1 MSSVQLFSPASPQNS
16 QSFVFEKISRSS
28 ETQSKESSV
37 LEKLNN
43 CGFVNVLETASFDFP
58 NFPEAKKSFQVVYFE
73 MDPAYSSNIA
83 LFKSIVSSGKPDGVI
98 LEINREPGNF
108 TLKYYAA
115 NEEKVKSYM
124 NKIFGFL
131 EDENRF
137 KAILKKVLQIQ
148 AQNKKEE
155 QLLQRELFSA

>member
-1 MSSVQLFSPASPQNS
+1 MSSLQLYSPASPKIS
-16 QSFVFEKISRSS
+16 QGFAFEKVSRSS
-28 ETQSKESSV
+28 ENSSNKSSV

-43 CGFVNVLETASFDFP
+43 SGFVNVLETASFDFP
-58 NFPEAKKSFQVVYFE
+58 NFPEANKSFQVVYFE
-73 MDPAYSSNIA
+73 LDPAYSSNLA
-83 LFKSIVSSGKPDGVI
+83 LFKSIISSGKPDGVI
-98 LEINREPGNF
+98 LEINRELGNF

-115 NEEKVKSYM
+115 NEEKVKSYLK
-124 NKIFGFL
+124 KIFGML

-137 KAILKKVLQIQ
+137 KAILKKFIQIQ